1 MNVWHL
7 RGFDCDKISVFMLA
21 KQNICKLS
29 HGLWLTSIKPS
40 IKRFYNSVYMP
51 ALEVQTIFAF

>member
-1 MNVWHL
+1 MCGIHGALTVIKYL
-7 RGFDCDKISVFMLA
+7 VVFMLA

-29 HGLWLTSIKPS
+29 HGLWLTSITPS
-40 IKRFYNSVYMP
+40 IKRFYNSVFMS